1 MIRRASVPS
10 RINVIGEH
18 TDKFEGLCLAFA
30 GHHRLTLTASSRDTG
45 FTGDPTIIQ
54 LWKAAGGWPAD
65 LDVNSQIPI
74 GAGLSSS
81 AALCVAITLCVD
93 GDADRMETSIKAQRI
108 EHEVLGSECGLMD
121 QIIITHCS
129 EGKAALVDFS
139 NLSVRPHSIPDWWK
153 FKLVDTGLR
162 RSLSKTEY
170 SKSKISLE
178 DRITHASEE
187 TERVKQALNS
197 ESGRLGE
204 LLNESHDSLSRK
216 IKITNPLIDDLV
228 KQVQGEP
235 GVLGARLMGGGF
247 GGMII
252 ALVQDDNALPGKTLE
267 PSQSAIFEEL
277 G

>member
-93 GDADRMETSIKAQRI
+93 GDADRLETSIKAQRI
-108 EHEVLGSECGLMD
+108 ENEVLRSDCGLMD

-197 ESGRLGE
+197 ESERLGE

-216 IKITNPLIDDLV
+216 IKNTNPLIDDLV

>member
-93 GDADRMETSIKAQRI
+93 GDADRLETSIKAQRI
-108 EHEVLGSECGLMD
+108 ENEVLRSDCGLMD

-178 DRITHASEE
+178 DRTTHASEE

-197 ESGRLGE
+197 ESERLGE

>member
-93 GDADRMETSIKAQRI
+93 GDADRLETSIKAQRI
-108 EHEVLGSECGLMD
+108 ENEVLRSECGLMD

-228 KQVQGEP
+228 KQVQGKP

>member
-1 MIRRASVPS
+1 MLRRASVPS

-30 GHHRLTLTASSRDTG
+30 GHHRLTLTVKSRDTG
-45 FTGDPTIIQ
+45 FRGDRKIVQ

-65 LDVNSQIPI
+65 IHVNSQIPI

-93 GDADRMETSIKAQRI
+93 GDNDRLETSMKAQRI

-129 EGKAALVDFS
+129 EGNAALVDFS
-139 NLSVRPHSIPDWWK
+139 SLRVRPHPIPDWWK

-162 RSLSKTEY
+162 RSLAKTEY
-170 SKSKISLE
+170 SSSKISLE
-178 DRITHASEE
+178 DRIMHAFEE
-187 TERVKQALNS
+187 TERVNEALNS
-197 ESGRLGE
+197 GSGRLGE

-216 IKITNPLIDDLV
+216 IKITNPLIDNLV
-228 KQVQGEP
+228 EQVQETP

-252 ALVQDDNALPGKTLE
+252 ALVEDHNVLPGQTLN
-267 PSQSAIFEEL
+267 SFDSAIFEEL

>member
-30 GHHRLTLTASSRDTG
+30 GHRRLTLTASSRDTG

-93 GDADRMETSIKAQRI
+93 GDADRLETSIKAQRI
-108 EHEVLGSECGLMD
+108 ENEVLRSECGLMD

>member
-1 MIRRASVPS
+1 
-10 RINVIGEH
+10 
-18 TDKFEGLCLAFA
+18 
-30 GHHRLTLTASSRDTG
+30 
-45 FTGDPTIIQ
+45 
-54 LWKAAGGWPAD
+54 
-65 LDVNSQIPI
+65 
-74 GAGLSSS
+74 
-81 AALCVAITLCVD
+81 
-93 GDADRMETSIKAQRI
+93 
-108 EHEVLGSECGLMD
+108 MD

>member
-93 GDADRMETSIKAQRI
+93 GDADRLETSIKAQRI
-108 EHEVLGSECGLMD
+108 ENEVLRSDCGLMD

-197 ESGRLGE
+197 ESERLGE

>member
-30 GHHRLTLTASSRDTG
+30 GHHRLTLTVSSRGTG
-45 FTGDPTIIQ
+45 FTGNPKIVK

-65 LDVNSQIPI
+65 LDVSSQIPI

-93 GDADRMETSIKAQRI
+93 GDADRLATSIKAQRI
-108 EHEVLGSECGLMD
+108 EHEVLGSDCGLMD

-139 NLSVRPHSIPDWWK
+139 NLKVRPHTIPDWWK

-162 RSLSKTEY
+162 RSLAKTEY
-170 SKSKISLE
+170 SGSKISLE
-178 DRITHASEE
+178 DRIIHAFEE
-187 TERVKQALNS
+187 TERVNEALNS
-197 ESGRLGE
+197 ESRRLGE
-204 LLNESHDSLSRK
+204 LLNESHNSLSRK
-216 IKITNPLIDDLV
+216 IKITNPLIDNLV
-228 KQVQGEP
+228 KQVQEKP

-252 ALVQDDNALPGKTLE
+252 ALVEDDNALPGKTLE
-267 PSQSAIFEEL
+267 PSGSAIFEEI

>member
-18 TDKFEGLCLAFA
+18 TDKFDGLCLAFA
-30 GHHRLTLTASSRDTG
+30 GHHRLTLTVSSRDTG
-45 FTGDPTIIQ
+45 YTGDPTIVQ

-93 GDADRMETSIKAQRI
+93 GDADRLETSIKAQRI

-139 NLSVRPHSIPDWWK
+139 NLLVRPHPIPDWWK

-170 SKSKISLE
+170 SSSKISQE
-178 DRITHASEE
+178 DRIIHAFEE
-187 TERVKQALNS
+187 TGRVNEALNS
-197 ESGRLGE
+197 ESRRLGE

-216 IKITNPLIDDLV
+216 IKITNPLIDTLV
-228 KQVQGEP
+228 KQVQEKP

-252 ALVQDDNALPGKTLE
+252 ALVEDDSALPGKTLE
-267 PSQSAIFEEL
+267 SSHSAIFEEL

>member
-93 GDADRMETSIKAQRI
+93 GDADRLETSIKAQRI
-108 EHEVLGSECGLMD
+108 ENEVLRSECGLMD

>member
-93 GDADRMETSIKAQRI
+93 GDADRLETSIKAQRI
-108 EHEVLGSECGLMD
+108 ENEVLRSECGLMD

-197 ESGRLGE
+197 ESERLQMV
-204 LLNESHDSLSRK
+204 
-216 IKITNPLIDDLV
+216 LIEIVAYL
-228 KQVQGEP
+228 K
-235 GVLGARLMGGGF
+235 
-247 GGMII
+247 
-252 ALVQDDNALPGKTLE
+252 LPSFEMYMCG
-267 PSQSAIFEEL
+267 IF
-277 G
+277 

>member
-30 GHHRLTLTASSRDTG
+30 GHHRLTLTVSSRDTG
-45 FTGDPTIIQ
+45 FTGDPKIVQ
-54 LWKAAGGWPAD
+54 LWVAAGGWPAD
-65 LDVNSQIPI
+65 IGVSSQIPI

-81 AALCVAITLCVD
+81 AALCVAIALCVD
-93 GDADRMETSIKAQRI
+93 GDVDRLGASKKAQRI

-139 NLSVRPHSIPDWWK
+139 NLKVTPHTIPDWWK
-153 FKLVDTGLR
+153 FKLVDTGIR
-162 RSLSKTEY
+162 RSLANTEY
-170 SKSKISLE
+170 SGSKISLE
-178 DRITHASEE
+178 DRTIHAFEE

-204 LLNESHDSLSRK
+204 LLNESHNSLSRK
-216 IKITNPLIDDLV
+216 IKITNPLIDNMV
-228 KQVQGEP
+228 KQVQGKP

-252 ALVQDDNALPGKTLE
+252 ALVEDDNALPGKTLE
-267 PSQSAIFEEL
+267 PSSSAILEEL

>member
-93 GDADRMETSIKAQRI
+93 GDADRLETSIKAQRI
-108 EHEVLGSECGLMD
+108 ENEVLRSECGLMD

-139 NLSVRPHSIPDWWK
+139 NLKVRPHTIPDWWK